1 MEQNKLLL
9 RTAFACMSCDGDI
22 ASEEVDLIKQMS
34 KEKLLFGEIDIDKEL
49 NELVKEINLKGKG
62 FLKQYLISLAE
73 ESLTE
78 EQELKVADVAVQT
91 IRADNRIEYSEIKF
105 FKVLRS
111 NLKIVSDETLLEKI
125 DGIDENYLAQDIQ
138 ADYLQMY
145 DDYFSTIELPKFEMK
160 QKSARAGWRGWI
172 CFKLLVLQGEGCSG
186 IVRSLNHFEMANRFS
201 S

>member
-1 MEQNKLLL
+1 MEQNELFL
-9 RTAFACMSCDGDI
+9 RTAFACMSCDGEI
-22 ASEEVDLIKQMS
+22 ASEEVELIKQMS
-34 KEKLLFGEIDIDKEL
+34 KEKQLFGEIDIDKEL
-49 NELVKEINLKGKG
+49 DELVREINLKGKG
-62 FLKQYLISLAE
+62 FLKQYLVNLAE

-138 ADYLQMY
+138 AGYLQMY
-145 DDYFSTIELPKFEMK
+145 DDYFNTIELPKFEMK
-160 QKSARAGWRGWI
+160 TI
-172 CFKLLVLQGEGCSG
+172 NP
-186 IVRSLNHFEMANRFS
+186 NHS

>member
-1 MEQNKLLL
+1 MEQNELLL

-22 ASEEVDLIKQMS
+22 ASEEVELIKRLDR
-34 KEKLLFGEIDIDKEL
+34 EKRLFGDVDIDKEL
-49 NELVKEINLKGKG
+49 DELVKEINLKGKG

-78 EQELKVADVAVQT
+78 EQELRVADVAVQT
-91 IRADNRIEYSEIKF
+91 IRIDNRIEYSEIKF

-111 NLKIVSDETLLEKI
+111 NLKIVSDETLLDKI

-145 DDYFSTIELPKFEMK
+145 DDYFSTIELPKFEILK
-160 QKSARAGWRGWI
+160 QDLKSVG
-172 CFKLLVLQGEGCSG
+172 S
-186 IVRSLNHFEMANRFS
+186 
-201 S
+201 

>member
-1 MEQNKLLL
+1 MEINELLL

-22 ASEEVDLIKQMS
+22 APEEVNLIKQMS
-34 KEKLLFGEIDIDKEL
+34 KEKQLFGEIDIDKEL
-49 NELVKEINLKGKG
+49 DELVKEINLKGKG
-62 FLKQYLISLAE
+62 FLKQYLASLAE

-78 EQELKVADVAVQT
+78 EQELNVADVAVQT

-111 NLKIVSDETLLEKI
+111 NLKVVSDEMLLEKI

-145 DDYFSTIELPKFEMK
+145 DDYFNTIELPKFEILK
-160 QKSARAGWRGWI
+160 QDLESIG
-172 CFKLLVLQGEGCSG
+172 S
-186 IVRSLNHFEMANRFS
+186 
-201 S
+201 

>member
-1 MEQNKLLL
+1 MEQNDLLL

-22 ASEEVDLIKQMS
+22 ATEEVEKIKQIS
-34 KEKLLFGEIDIDKEL
+34 KEKHLFGEVDIDNEL
-49 NELVKEINLKGKG
+49 DELVKEINLKGKG
-62 FLKQYLISLAE
+62 FLKQYLTSLAE

-78 EQELKVADVAVQT
+78 EQELKIADVAVQT

-111 NLKIVSDETLLEKI
+111 NLKIVSDDTLLEKI

-145 DDYFSTIELPKFEMK
+145 DDYFNTIELPKFEILK
-160 QKSARAGWRGWI
+160 QDIESIG
-172 CFKLLVLQGEGCSG
+172 S
-186 IVRSLNHFEMANRFS
+186 
-201 S
+201 

>member
-1 MEQNKLLL
+1 MEQNELFL
-9 RTAFACMSCDGDI
+9 RTAFACMSCDGEI
-22 ASEEVDLIKQMS
+22 ASEEVELIKQMS
-34 KEKLLFGEIDIDKEL
+34 KEKQLFGEIDIDKEL
-49 NELVKEINLKGKG
+49 DELVREINLKGKG
-62 FLKQYLISLAE
+62 FLKQYLVNLAE

-91 IRADNRIEYSEIKF
+91 IRADNRIGYSEIKF

-138 ADYLQMY
+138 AGYLQMY
-145 DDYFSTIELPKFEMK
+145 DDYFNTIELPKFEMK
-160 QKSARAGWRGWI
+160 TI
-172 CFKLLVLQGEGCSG
+172 NP
-186 IVRSLNHFEMANRFS
+186 NHS

>member
-1 MEQNKLLL
+1 MEQNELLL

-34 KEKLLFGEIDIDKEL
+34 KEKQLFGEIDIDKEL
-49 NELVKEINLKGKG
+49 DELVKEINLKGKG
-62 FLKQYLISLAE
+62 FLKQYLVNLAE

-78 EQELKVADVAVQT
+78 EQEVKVADVAVQT

-111 NLKIVSDETLLEKI
+111 NLKNVSDETLLERI

-145 DDYFSTIELPKFEMK
+145 DDYINTIELPKFEILK
-160 QKSARAGWRGWI
+160 QDLKSIG
-172 CFKLLVLQGEGCSG
+172 S
-186 IVRSLNHFEMANRFS
+186 
-201 S
+201 

>member
-1 MEQNKLLL
+1 MEQNELLL

-22 ASEEVDLIKQMS
+22 ASEEVELIKRLDR
-34 KEKLLFGEIDIDKEL
+34 EKRLFGEIDIDKEL
-49 NELVKEINLKGKG
+49 DELVKEINLKGKG
-62 FLKQYLISLAE
+62 FLKQYLVSLAE

-91 IRADNRIEYSEIKF
+91 IRSDKRIEYSEIKF

-138 ADYLQMY
+138 ADYLQIY
-145 DDYFSTIELPKFEMK
+145 DDYFCTIELPKFEILK
-160 QKSARAGWRGWI
+160 QDLKSIG
-172 CFKLLVLQGEGCSG
+172 S
-186 IVRSLNHFEMANRFS
+186 
-201 S
+201 